1 MFGFGVFEYWF
12 SYYDYHARDYALPL
26 GGLSG
31 SIIFGLITNRFGRKI
46 PLLMIAV
53 LMAVSMH

>member
-1 MFGFGVFEYWF
+1 MFEYWF